1 MTGKNPK
8 KNLPPKSD
16 YAEAVIDAG
25 TKGPGEIRIASPALS
40 AVIRRAVCSVDGVS
54 RLAGSS
60 LVDNIAEFVGS
71 KKVMDRAIQITIGE
85 SSIEV
90 VIAINIR
97 YGFALPEIAANVK
110 EARAVRAAFPRPDTA
125 PGRSS
130 GRACSGAPAPLRG
143 AGSSPRRR
151 SWC

>member
-1 MTGKNPK
+1 MTGKIPK
-8 KNLPPKSD
+8 KNLPPKAD

-97 YGFALPEIAANVK
+97 YGFSLPEIAANVK
-110 EARAVRAAFPRPDTA
+110 ECVVRQIQDLTGLLASRVDVIIREMEFTDDENE
-125 PGRSS
+125 
-130 GRACSGAPAPLRG
+130 
-143 AGSSPRRR
+143 
-151 SWC
+151 

>member
-110 EARAVRAAFPRPDTA
+110 ECVVRQIQDLTGLLASRVDVIIREMEFTDDENE
-125 PGRSS
+125 
-130 GRACSGAPAPLRG
+130 
-143 AGSSPRRR
+143 
-151 SWC
+151 

>member
-60 LVDNIAEFVGS
+60 LVDNIAEFVGN

-85 SSIEV
+85 SSIEA

-97 YGFALPEIAANVK
+97 YGFSLPEIAANVQ
-110 EARAVRAAFPRPDTA
+110 ENVVRQIRELTGLTA
-125 PGRSS
+125 TRIDVII
-130 GRACSGAPAPLRG
+130 RKMEIADDDNE
-143 AGSSPRRR
+143 
-151 SWC
+151 

>member
-1 MTGKNPK
+1 MTGKNLK
-8 KNLPPKSD
+8 KNISPQAD

-25 TKGPGEIRIASPALS
+25 NNGPGEIRITSSAL
-40 AVIRRAVCSVDGVS
+40 AAIIRRAVCSVDGVS

-110 EARAVRAAFPRPDTA
+110 ENVVRQIQDLTGLLASRVDVIIREMEFTDTDDENE
-125 PGRSS
+125 
-130 GRACSGAPAPLRG
+130 
-143 AGSSPRRR
+143 
-151 SWC
+151 

>member
-1 MTGKNPK
+1 MTGKNQK
-8 KNLPPKSD
+8 KAISAKVD
-16 YAEAVIDAG
+16 YAEAIIDAG
-25 TKGPGEIRIASPALS
+25 INGPGEIRIATAALS
-40 AVIRRAVCSVDGVS
+40 TIIRRAVCSVDGVS
-54 RLAGSS
+54 RLAGNS

-110 EARAVRAAFPRPDTA
+110 ESVVRQVQDLTGLLASRVDVIIREMEFTDDENE
-125 PGRSS
+125 
-130 GRACSGAPAPLRG
+130 
-143 AGSSPRRR
+143 
-151 SWC
+151 

>member
-60 LVDNIAEFVGS
+60 LVDNIAEFVGN

-110 EARAVRAAFPRPDTA
+110 ECVVRQIQDLTGLLASRVDVIIREMEFTDDENE
-125 PGRSS
+125 
-130 GRACSGAPAPLRG
+130 
-143 AGSSPRRR
+143 
-151 SWC
+151 